1 MQISFSG
8 IIYNPVNQPVQASIR
23 FVQKGATSPYYNPVT
38 EITTNPDGSYTFD
51 INEGVYDIY
60 IKTENKF
67 YLIATAV
74 KIDEN
79 TTAQTIN
86 DLI

>member
-1 MQISFSG
+1 MQITLTG
-8 IIYNPVNQPVQASIR
+8 TIYNPVNQPVQADIR
-23 FVQKGATSPYYNPVT
+23 FVRKGATSPYYNPVT
-38 EITTNPDGSYTFD
+38 EISTNPDGSYTFD

-60 IKTENKF
+60 IKTDNKF

-74 KIDEN
+74 KVDEN
-79 TTAQTIN
+79 TTAETIN